1 MIKIKYSSVDGGR
14 MSRSFKSLKGARAFA
29 QKMVG
34 KNPEMGSSYAVSGDG
49 IGKIEAYGAAGKL
62 TINTQDFVLADLF
75 GDADL
80 MTPE

>member
-1 MIKIKYSSVDGGR
+1 MIKVKYSSVDGGR

-49 IGKIEAYGAAGKL
+49 IGKIEAYGPAGKL
-62 TINTQDFVLADLF
+62 TINSQDIVLADLF
-75 GDADL
+75 GDEKAS
-80 MTPE
+80 P